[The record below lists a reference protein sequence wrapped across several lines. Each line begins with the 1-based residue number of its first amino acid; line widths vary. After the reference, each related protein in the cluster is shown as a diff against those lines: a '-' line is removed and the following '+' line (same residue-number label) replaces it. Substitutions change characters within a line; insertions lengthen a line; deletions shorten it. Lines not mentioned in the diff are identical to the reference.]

1 MSISIEMRPRFHPRE
16 IAIETTRAVGK
27 SLNVFLV
34 FLCSC
39 FPSTTMAGEPAQI
52 KKVVLLHGLARSPE
66 TMVEMGKALQGKG
79 YSVCNIG
86 YPSTSHSVE
95 ELAMN
100 FVAPAIKGCIGDA
113 KAPVDFVTHSMG
125 GIVVRYLASHVP
137 GIEIGR
143 VVMLSPPNRG
153 SEVVDAF
160 GDMWLFEL
168 INGPAGKQ
176 LGTGKES
183 IPNSLGPARFELGIV
198 TGNRS
203 INWILSAIIDG
214 ENDGKVSVEKAK
226 LEGMKD
232 FLVVTATH
240 PFIMK
245 NDIAIMQTLHFLE
258 HGHFLRES
266 EQ

>member
-1 MSISIEMRPRFHPRE
+1 M
-16 IAIETTRAVGK
+16 G
-27 SLNVFLV
+27 
-34 FLCSC
+34 
-39 FPSTTMAGEPAQI
+39 
-52 KKVVLLHGLARSPE
+52 KKVVLLHGLARSRE
-66 TMVEMGKALQGKG
+66 TMVKMGDALQGKG
-79 YSVCNIG
+79 FSVCNIG
-86 YPSTSHSVE
+86 YPSTSHPIE

-100 FVAPAIKGCIGDA
+100 FVAPAIKSCIGDM

-125 GIVVRYLASHVP
+125 GIIVRYLASHAP

-160 GDMWLFEL
+160 GDMRLFES

-183 IPNSLGPARFELGIV
+183 MPNSLGPACFELGIV

-214 ENDGKVSVEKAK
+214 ENDGKVSVENAK

-232 FLVVTATH
+232 FLVVPASH

-258 HGHFLRES
+258 HGQFRRET
-266 EQ
+266 EN